1 MHDTPIVGPPPCRN
15 NRPGPAEPKDEISAD
30 RRSGRRRG
38 LTPRTVPQLRWFAGT
53 IAVLVGLCL
62 LFAAWVGA
70 QILRA
75 GL

>member
-1 MHDTPIVGPPPCRN
+1 MHDTPIIGPPPSRN
-15 NRPGPAEPKDEISAD
+15 NRPGPAEPRDESSAD

-38 LTPRTVPQLRWFAGT
+38 LTPRTVLQLRWFAWT
-53 IAVLVGLCL
+53 IAALVGLCL
-62 LFAAWVGA
+62 LLAAWVWA